1 MAGKYGLCRSR
12 AKPHSTQRRHP
23 ADKPIH
29 QHRHTRQRS
38 AQKHPAQ
45 PGDIKAAQFAQYV
58 QGIIGVGDI
67 AGNAP
72 PDSLHLAGKP
82 CIGKPCA
89 APGHGLHRLCQQ
101 HGGYGAGGGG
111 VANAHLAGSHQP
123 VALGG
128 KLPGQGDAP
137 ANGLHCLGAGHG
149 GAFGKVRSPGGNAA
163 VPHAGHRRTGYA
175 HVHRQHIAVRRL
187 RHPADAGA
195 PRGKVLGYGAGH
207 ALVGLAY
214 ALRHHA
220 VVCAEHRHHPAGKIK
235 LCLAG
240 QRSGVLQQRFQRP
253 QPAQGLGKACP
264 VGMGGSTG
272 SVVRRGDGSKQL
284 HQFSF
289 GHFRHPLCFKKCCAA
304 CTKRRG
310 RAVPAQ

>member
-1 MAGKYGLCRSR
+1 MTGKHGLCRSR
-12 AKPHSTQRRHP
+12 AQPHGAQRRHP
-23 ADKPIH
+23 ADKAIH
-29 QHRHTRQRS
+29 QHGYARQRP

-45 PGDIKAAQFAQYV
+45 SGDIKAAQLAQDV
-58 QGIIGVGDI
+58 QDVIRGGAV
-67 AGNAP
+67 AGNTP
-72 PDSLHLAGKP
+72 PDGVHLAGKP
-82 CIGKPCA
+82 CIGKPRT

-123 VALGG
+123 VTLGG

-137 ANGLHCLGAGHG
+137 ANGLHRFGAGHG
-149 GAFGKVRSPGGNAA
+149 GALGKVRSSGSNAA
-163 VPHAGHRRTGYA
+163 VPHAGHRCTGYA
-175 HVHRQHIAVRRL
+175 HIHRQHIAVRRL

-214 ALRHHA
+214 TLRHHT
-220 VVCAEHRHHPAGKIK
+220 VVCAEHRHRPAGKIK
-235 LCLAG
+235 LRRAG
-240 QRSGVLQQRFQRP
+240 QRGGILQHRLQRT

-264 VGMGGSTG
+264 VGVGGG
-272 SVVRRGDGSKQL
+272 AGGFVRRGDGSKQL

>member
-1 MAGKYGLCRSR
+1 MAGKHSLGCCRAQPHGAQSR
-12 AKPHSTQRRHP
+12 HS
-23 ADKPIH
+23 ADKAIH
-29 QHRHTRQRS
+29 QHGHTRQRP

-45 PGDIKAAQFAQYV
+45 TGDIKAAQLAQYV
-58 QGIIGVGDI
+58 QYIIGVGDI

-72 PDSLHLAGKP
+72 PDGVHLASKPCVGKP
-82 CIGKPCA
+82 CT

-111 VANAHLAGSHQP
+111 VANTHLTGSHQP

-149 GAFGKVRSPGGNAA
+149 RAFGKVRSPGGNAA
-163 VPHAGHRRTGYA
+163 VPHAGYGRTGNA
-175 HVHRQHIAVRRL
+175 QIHRQHIAVRRL
-187 RHPADAGA
+187 CHPAYAGA
-195 PRGKVLGYGAGH
+195 PRSKVLGYGAGH

-220 VVCAEHRHHPAGKIK
+220 VVRTEHRHRPAGKIK
-235 LCLAG
+235 LRRAG
-240 QRSGVLQQRFQRP
+240 QRSGIFQQGLQCA
-253 QPAQGLGKACP
+253 QPAQGFSKAGP
-264 VGMGGSTG
+264 VGMGGG
-272 SVVRRGDGSKQL
+272 AGGFVWRGDGSKQL